1 MLVRVAYRRGVSLI
15 LRLVATVALALPLAA
30 CAGTPAEEV
39 GEAQVFAPEAAPGDP
54 GASEGSGDES
64 VPDDGTPA
72 ERSACDLVV
81 AGIEAFN
88 RGEPQETVARF
99 EEAVPLAEAEDEAAG
114 TQASADLLEAVQYYA
129 ELPAED
135 YLAASAGSP
144 DFARYKAITLG
155 LCGSGEPQVPGQ
167 PDDEGGV
174 QA

>member
-1 MLVRVAYRRGVSLI
+1 MPRTYAATQAWPVAYGRGVSLL

-30 CAGTPAEEV
+30 CAGAPAEEV
-39 GEAQVFAPEAAPGDP
+39 GDAQVFVPDAA
-54 GASEGSGDES
+54 
-64 VPDDGTPA
+64 PDDGTPTG
-72 ERSACDLVV
+72 RSACDLVV

-88 RGEPQETVARF
+88 RGELVETVARF

-114 TQASADLLEAVQYYA
+114 TQASADLLEAVEYYA
-129 ELPAED
+129 ELPADE

-144 DFARYKAITLG
+144 DFARYQAITLG